1 MPLDRNLTPDG
12 HGKYA
17 LVKLRGAQLPFERD
31 TQGRL
36 CIPEELI
43 DFGSTPETEFFVMR
57 LRDEFVP
64 EALERYA
71 YNASKAASQLLSGPA
86 GVQLVGYAS
95 DVYDLSARSTA
106 LRAAG
111 KSKIPD

>member
-1 MPLDRNLTPDG
+1 MPLDRNLTPNG

-17 LVKLRGAQLPFERD
+17 LIKLRGAPPAFERD
-31 TQGRL
+31 AQGRL

-71 YNASKAASQLLSGPA
+71 YNAGKTAAKRLN
-86 GVQLVGYAS
+86 VQLIAYAS
-95 DVYDLSARSTA
+95 DVYDLSARAAA